1 MKTISKPK
9 KLLTAAASLFVVLV
23 LFLLA
28 LPPITKATLLY
39 GLNHLGADE
48 SKIEDIDI
56 NLFTGRFSITGLQTQ
71 TDGQAPL
78 YIGKLSA
85 TFPYWK
91 LLNHHILIRN
101 IVLENSQIP
110 LIQTEDKPFYIGI
123 FFGNKEKTDPTPTTN
138 TNSKKEQQPWLVS
151 INKLVVADSIF
162 RIEMSDISSTINI
175 QALNLEHFSSQS
187 AEKSQ
192 LTASAHFEKTQVKIG
207 SDTFHVLTEKPIE
220 WRSKQSIKLAQGLS
234 PSVFIKGK
242 LNLGEVSIGS
252 PTLKST
258 YKHDKLTLLL
268 SADINPDSTNNAL
281 IQTSIKSELSIN
293 KPHISGQFVNEPAA
307 EQLKAD
313 ASLLELQI
321 IQRLTL
327 NKDITPLH
335 SSGTGRFNL
344 QKAKLELKNNQ
355 LNYLHDELGV
365 QWSAKA
371 QNLNKPG
378 WRNDLELQGSLNL
391 KQAVLLDKQ
400 QKLGLIQLPHLAI
413 QNIKLNGENHLQI
426 ESIQLD
432 QARGLY
438 TEPKASSLHTPTIFS
453 EELRIQNLELRPPN
467 KLHIE
472 QIQST
477 GLNAQLHLTK
487 DKQLSLLEPTLT
499 RLQALHFGGPG
510 INNDKAVKNA
520 DHTPLNASETE
531 GLTHT
536 SAPSFA
542 WRIESV
548 QLDKG
553 SLAFT
558 DASVSPS
565 FTSKLLLDKLSLSS
579 LSNAPEGLSSQ
590 IDLQGGLN
598 SHSKIQASGTFNA
611 FSPNP
616 SSTIKLSIEALELLP
631 FSPYLDQSAGY
642 RIKHG
647 QLNSTVQINMQSSEL
662 DSKAE
667 LNFNKLKLEPAS
679 EDARKRLNKQLT
691 MPLDVALNTLRDK
704 NKNIQLNIPV
714 TGNISDPN
722 FSFSDIL
729 KQASAK
735 ATRSASMGLLKHAL
749 QPYGTMITVAELA
762 YKGGKKL
769 TAIRLTSINYQTAS
783 ADLEDMQID
792 YVEKI
797 ATLMKERP
805 DIGITLCGVT
815 TRDELPSSQA
825 DEVLLELAQNR
836 AARVKNHLIRNFE
849 IDATRLYSCLPKI
862 DEASENKRVGRVELH
877 L

>member
-1 MKTISKPK
+1 MSKPK
-9 KLLTAAASLFVVLV
+9 KLLTAVASIFVVFV

-71 TDGQAPL
+71 TGEQAPL

-101 IVLENSQIP
+101 IVLESSQIP
-110 LIQTEDKPFYIGI
+110 LIQTENQSFYIGV
-123 FFGNKEKTDPTPTTN
+123 FLENKEKTNPASTTN
-138 TNSKKEQQPWLVS
+138 TDSKKEQQPWFVS
-151 INKLVVADSIF
+151 INKLVVTDSVF
-162 RIEMSDISSTINI
+162 QIEMPDISSTINI

-192 LTASAHFEKTQVKIG
+192 LTAKAHFDKTQVKFDG
-207 SDTFHVLTEKPIE
+207 DTFHILTEKPIE
-220 WRSKQSIKLAQGLS
+220 WRSKQSIKLAQGS
-234 PSVFIKGK
+234 PPSIFIKGK
-242 LNLGEVSIGS
+242 LNLGEISTYS

-258 YKHDKLTLLL
+258 YKHDKLSLLL
-268 SADINPDSTNNAL
+268 SADINPESTNKEL
-281 IQTSIKSELSIN
+281 IQASIKSELSIDN
-293 KPHISGQFVNEPAA
+293 PHISGQFINEPAA
-307 EQLKAD
+307 ELLKAN

-327 NKDITPLH
+327 NKDIAPLR

-344 QKAKLELKNNQ
+344 QKAKFELKNNQ
-355 LNYLHDELGV
+355 LNYLHDEFGA
-365 QWSAKA
+365 QWNVNA
-371 QNLNKPG
+371 QNLNQLNWK
-378 WRNDLELQGSLNL
+378 NNLKLQGSLNL
-391 KQAVLLDKQ
+391 KQAALLDQQ
-400 QKLGLIQLPHLAI
+400 QKLGLVQLPQLAI
-413 QNIKLNGENHLQI
+413 QNIKLNGVNHLQI
-426 ESIQLD
+426 ENIQLD

-438 TEPKASSLHTPTIFS
+438 SEAETSSLHTPFIFS
-453 EELRIQNLELRPPN
+453 KALSIQNLELQPLN

-477 GLNAQLHLTK
+477 GLSAQLHLTK
-487 DKQLSLLEPTLT
+487 SKQLSLLESTLV
-499 RLQALHFGGPG
+499 RLQALHFGSPE
-510 INNDKAVKNA
+510 INNDKVVNSA
-520 DHTPLNASETE
+520 DYIPLNAPETE
-531 GLTHT
+531 SLSHT
-536 SAPSFA
+536 SAPSFT
-542 WRIESV
+542 WSIDGI

-565 FTSKLLLDKLSLSS
+565 FTSKFLLNKLSISSLSS
-579 LSNAPEGLSSQ
+579 APEGLSSQ
-590 IDLQGGLN
+590 MNLQGGLN

-611 FSPNP
+611 FNPNP
-616 SSTIKLSIEALELLP
+616 SSAIALSIEALELLP
-631 FSPYLDQSAGY
+631 FSPYLDQSTGY

-647 QLNSTVQINMQSSEL
+647 QLNSTVQINMQGGEL
-662 DSKAE
+662 DSKAKI
-667 LNFNKLKLEPAS
+667 NFNKLKLEPTS
-679 EDARKRLNKQLT
+679 ENAKQRLNKQLT

-704 NKNIQLNIPV
+704 NNNIQLNIPV

-722 FSFSDIL
+722 FNFSDIL

-735 ATRSASMGLLKHAL
+735 ATRSASMSLLKHAL

-769 TAIRLTSINYQTAS
+769 TAIRLTPIRYQTAS
-783 ADLEDMQID
+783 VDLEDAQID
-792 YVEKI
+792 YLEKI

-805 DIGITLCGVT
+805 AIGITLCGVAA
-815 TRDELPSSQA
+815 RDELPTSQA
-825 DEVLLELAQNR
+825 DEALLELGQNR
-836 AARVKNHLIRNFE
+836 AARVKNFLIHNYE

-862 DEASENKRVGRVELH
+862 DKASENERVGRVELH